1 LTNDAT
7 LTATPIAD
15 LAAAEALR
23 GSIEAIVRA
32 QFEAYRDRRRDDSEA
47 LLAPDFTFT
56 SPYDDAISR
65 DDFFARCWP
74 PGDHFSDFQV
84 ERITADTAGAY
95 ITYLVTTDEGRQF
108 RNTEYLTVAD
118 GQIHS
123 AHVYFGESYA
133 GGTFVA
139 KQPE

>member
-1 LTNDAT
+1 LTSDRT
-7 LTATPIAD
+7 LTATPVPD
-15 LAAAEALR
+15 LAVADALR
-23 GSIEAIVRA
+23 GAVEAIVRA

-74 PGDHFSDFQV
+74 PGDHFAEFRI
-84 ERITADTAGAY
+84 ERIAADLAGAY
-95 ITYLVTTDEGRQF
+95 ITYLVTTETGTQF

-123 AHVYFGESYA
+123 AEVYFGASYT
-133 GGTFVA
+133 GGKFVA
-139 KQPE
+139 MKPE

>member
-1 LTNDAT
+1 MTSDRT
-7 LTATPIAD
+7 LTATPIPDPAE
-15 LAAAEALR
+15 AEALR
-23 GSIEAIVRA
+23 DSVEAIVRA

-74 PGDHFSDFQV
+74 PGEHFAEFRI
-84 ERITADTAGAY
+84 ERITADPAGAY
-95 ITYLVTTDEGRQF
+95 ITYLVTTEAGTQF

-123 AHVYFGESYA
+123 AEVYFGASYA
-133 GGTFVA
+133 GGEFVA
-139 KQPE
+139 KKPE